1 MGRFVYGMNVQGV
14 TLHRCAMHDAIEA
27 SPC

>member
-1 MGRFVYGMNVQGV
+1 MGRFVYGMNVQGAPCTAHAV
-14 TLHRCAMHDAIEA
+14 RDAIEA